1 MNQFENNE
9 NQENNIPNKII
20 YNNNNNNI
28 NNNKNI
34 QIINNSDNYEE
45 ENINSS
51 KNNINNNQKINID
64 SNNET
69 ISKNENDKEND
80 NDNDNESNNEEN
92 EDNSEETDLEKE
104 AALLLNKQYEQ
115 IKKLKEE
122 LTKKNREINDL
133 NQIIN
138 NMNFKFAENNENLQ
152 ICNDLKSQID
162 LLNNEKRE
170 LNIELNNKEQL
181 IYELKSDLNTLSKKF
196 NDLNK
201 NLNSLSNEDNNGKI
215 NQLVLLNKKNLK
227 EIKSNE
233 EKINIYEK
241 EINKLNQ
248 TLKNEMRLKQKF
260 EMLYNEKAKEE
271 KKWISQVN
279 QDIGLLCQWVNNYM
293 GVYFD
298 KNIEIPDVPSISSPV
313 SSENILVYNKF
324 EFEKLRKE
332 IYEARKRVWEKQIG
346 YETNIENLKKE
357 QIDFIDKI
365 NKLNRD
371 ITGLNNENLSLKE
384 ELNKRN
390 INLDILQSQLNKYN
404 I

>member
-9 NQENNIPNKII
+9 NQENNIPNKIK

-170 LNIELNNKEQL
+170 LNIELNNKDQL

-233 EKINIYEK
+233 EKINVYEK

>member
-20 YNNNNNNI
+20 YNNNNI

-313 SSENILVYNKF
+313 SSENVLVYNKF

>member
-9 NQENNIPNKII
+9 NQENNIPNKIK

-233 EKINIYEK
+233 EKINVYEK

-313 SSENILVYNKF
+313 SSENVLVYNKF

>member
-115 IKKLKEE
+115 INKLKEE

-260 EMLYNEKAKEE
+260 EMLYNEKTKEE

-313 SSENILVYNKF
+313 SSENVLVYNKF

>member
-313 SSENILVYNKF
+313 SSENVLVYNKF

>member
-9 NQENNIPNKII
+9 NQGNNIPNKIK

-170 LNIELNNKEQL
+170 LNIELNNKDQL

-233 EKINIYEK
+233 EKINVYEK

-313 SSENILVYNKF
+313 SSENVLVYNKF

>member
-313 SSENILVYNKF
+313 SSENVLVYNKF

-346 YETNIENLKKE
+346 YETNIENFKKE

>member
-1 MNQFENNE
+1 MNQFEINE
-9 NQENNIPNKII
+9 NQENNIPNKIK

-201 NLNSLSNEDNNGKI
+201 NLNYLSNEDNNGKI

-313 SSENILVYNKF
+313 SSENVLVYNKF